1 MQVLTFSSLS
11 DRGRVRENNE
21 DAVHV
26 DGRLALG
33 VLADG
38 MGGYN
43 AGEVASAMATAQIAT
58 ELGSRSVGWGKTPQ
72 YAASMNAVVKA
83 VQNASNAIWAAAQA
97 HPPYNG
103 MGTTVVVALFQHAR
117 LLLAHVGD
125 SRAYLWRSGQLLQL
139 TRDHSYLQE
148 QIDAGMISA
157 DEAFTAPHRNLVTRA
172 LGVEPTVEVEIHGH
186 DVFMGDLYLLCSD
199 GLTDMLPDT
208 AIAALLAEGGSLD
221 DTAARL
227 INAAN
232 AEGGRDNISVIL
244 VRA

>member
-1 MQVLTFSSLS
+1 MQVLSFSSLS
-11 DRGRVRENNE
+11 DRGLVRENNE

-26 DGRLALG
+26 DSALALA

-43 AGEVASAMATAQIAT
+43 AGEVASAMAIAHIAT
-58 ELGSRSVGWGKTPQ
+58 ELGSRAVGWGQAPQ
-72 YAASMNAVVKA
+72 YAASMGAVTQA
-83 VQNASNAIWAAAQA
+83 VENASKAIWSAAQA
-97 HPPYNG
+97 HAAYNG

-125 SRAYLWRSGQLLQL
+125 SRAYRWRGGQLLQL
-139 TRDHSYLQE
+139 TRDHSFLQE
-148 QIDAGMISA
+148 QIDAGMLSA

-208 AIAALLAEGGSLD
+208 AIAALLAEGGALEETS
-221 DTAARL
+221 ARL
-227 INAAN
+227 VQAAN
-232 AEGGRDNISVIL
+232 VAGGRDNISVIL